1 MSTATPDRQLIQG
14 LEMTRQMLD
23 LVKAGEWEAVTELG
37 SERLQLLRQWEH
49 QADPATVTAC
59 IGVLQEIQTLDK
71 EIERLGREGRDEAA
85 KQLRQIHQGR
95 KAGKAY
101 RS

>member
-1 MSTATPDRQLIQG
+1 
-14 LEMTRQMLD
+14 MTRQMLE
-23 LVKAGEWEAVTELG
+23 LIKAGEWEAVARLG
-37 SERLQLLRQWEH
+37 NERLELLRQWEH
-49 QADPATVTAC
+49 QADPSTVTAC
-59 IGVLQEIQTLDK
+59 IGILQEIQTLDG
-71 EIERLGREGRDEAA
+71 EIERLGREGREEAA

>member
-1 MSTATPDRQLIQG
+1 VTTESPDSQLIQG
-14 LEMTRQMLD
+14 LEMTRQMLE
-23 LVKAGEWEAVTELG
+23 LVKAGEWEAVAKLG
-37 SERLQLLRQWEH
+37 SDRLQLLRQWEH
-49 QADPATVTAC
+49 QADPNTAQAC
-59 IGVLQEIQTLDK
+59 IGILQEIQALDQ

-95 KAGKAY
+95 KADKAY